1 MIVPMKKIRMVVLES
16 ERVPAL
22 TALRKL
28 GVVHVEKVPA
38 ASQDL
43 SALQDTLNRVR
54 QAMSVLG
61 EVKGSGKPGG
71 AAASGAPE
79 QAEEILAL
87 RDRKASAAERISRIT
102 AELERLAPWG
112 DVDPGSFRFLADAGI
127 YLFPFEM
134 SAAEFASLSES
145 VCTVTLHRDRK
156 NVRCVIVSPVD
167 LLPESLPPGARPFVL
182 PEKSSADLRRERAEA
197 EQTVRETGRRIAELV
212 SCMPVL
218 AAEEKRLQKEIEFE
232 TVRAGMTEISLTG
245 SASGEHP
252 AAAGEDSAFTAPA
265 LASLSGFVPAE
276 KAQVVLAA
284 AKENG
289 WACLSDDPSEEDNVP
304 TQLKNN
310 RFVNLISP
318 LLDFLGTV
326 PGYREIDISF
336 WFLLFFGLFFAMIF
350 GDGGYGLL
358 LTLISVVGIAKTAKK
373 GVPNVLYM
381 LLYLSIMT
389 VLWGVVTCT
398 WFAIPADRLPPLLH
412 KLAIP
417 AFSSANPESSGNIQV
432 FCFVLA
438 LVQLSIA
445 HIVCM
450 FRNIRSLKCLGDL
463 GSLLMLVG
471 MFFVV
476 LNLVVDAEKYP
487 LNSLVLAGIA
497 AGFVLNFVF
506 VNYDGSLGKAVL
518 ESLQNII
525 SMLLGVVNVF
535 GDIMSYIRLWA
546 VALAGTAISN
556 TVNQMA
562 GPMLGGFLLFA
573 GALILMFGH
582 GLNLIMNVLSVIVHG
597 VRLNILEF
605 SNHISLTWSGFKYEP
620 FSDTAEK

>member
-102 AELERLAPWG
+102 TELERLAPWG

-265 LASLSGFVPAE
+265 PHDKQQHECQQRGRRLLSGH
-276 KAQVVLAA
+276 
-284 AKENG
+284 
-289 WACLSDDPSEEDNVP
+289 
-304 TQLKNN
+304 TQG
-310 RFVNLISP
+310 RTR
-318 LLDFLGTV
+318 G
-326 PGYREIDISF
+326 
-336 WFLLFFGLFFAMIF
+336 
-350 GDGGYGLL
+350 
-358 LTLISVVGIAKTAKK
+358 
-373 GVPNVLYM
+373 
-381 LLYLSIMT
+381 
-389 VLWGVVTCT
+389 
-398 WFAIPADRLPPLLH
+398 
-412 KLAIP
+412 
-417 AFSSANPESSGNIQV
+417 
-432 FCFVLA
+432 
-438 LVQLSIA
+438 
-445 HIVCM
+445 
-450 FRNIRSLKCLGDL
+450 
-463 GSLLMLVG
+463 
-471 MFFVV
+471 
-476 LNLVVDAEKYP
+476 
-487 LNSLVLAGIA
+487 LAGSHHEDRHTQYPA
-497 AGFVLNFVF
+497 HPHPGRQCGRQRRKRPCAHL
-506 VNYDGSLGKAVL
+506 
-518 ESLQNII
+518 
-525 SMLLGVVNVF
+525 
-535 GDIMSYIRLWA
+535 
-546 VALAGTAISN
+546 
-556 TVNQMA
+556 
-562 GPMLGGFLLFA
+562 
-573 GALILMFGH
+573 
-582 GLNLIMNVLSVIVHG
+582 
-597 VRLNILEF
+597 
-605 SNHISLTWSGFKYEP
+605 
-620 FSDTAEK
+620 

>member
-1 MIVPMKKIRMVVLES
+1 MAKFSR
-16 ERVPAL
+16 RGA
-22 TALRKL
+22 
-28 GVVHVEKVPA
+28 EKG
-38 ASQDL
+38 
-43 SALQDTLNRVR
+43 R
-54 QAMSVLG
+54 
-61 EVKGSGKPGG
+61 EKGREKSG
-71 AAASGAPE
+71 
-79 QAEEILAL
+79 
-87 RDRKASAAERISRIT
+87 
-102 AELERLAPWG
+102 
-112 DVDPGSFRFLADAGI
+112 
-127 YLFPFEM
+127 
-134 SAAEFASLSES
+134 
-145 VCTVTLHRDRK
+145 
-156 NVRCVIVSPVD
+156 
-167 LLPESLPPGARPFVL
+167 RPF
-182 PEKSSADLRRERAEA
+182 P
-197 EQTVRETGRRIAELV
+197 
-212 SCMPVL
+212 P
-218 AAEEKRLQKEIEFE
+218 
-232 TVRAGMTEISLTG
+232 
-245 SASGEHP
+245 
-252 AAAGEDSAFTAPA
+252 
-265 LASLSGFVPAE
+265 
-276 KAQVVLAA
+276 
-284 AKENG
+284 
-289 WACLSDDPSEEDNVP
+289 
-304 TQLKNN
+304 
-310 RFVNLISP
+310 
-318 LLDFLGTV
+318 
-326 PGYREIDISF
+326 
-336 WFLLFFGLFFAMIF
+336 
-350 GDGGYGLL
+350 
-358 LTLISVVGIAKTAKK
+358 
-373 GVPNVLYM
+373 
-381 LLYLSIMT
+381 
-389 VLWGVVTCT
+389 
-398 WFAIPADRLPPLLH
+398 RLPPLLH